1 MELYHIIFDVASSS
15 MENEDIIKFLEEDF
29 NQCFQ
34 QMRHY
39 DCLMYEI
46 IKFMASAYVAL
57 IGAGIGIYEFG
68 TTKGQDYT
76 LVVIITFSIAFMLGL
91 FMYMTL
97 IRNRVYYVH
106 VTRYVN
112 EIRKLILDK
121 KPLGFENKSKM
132 YTNYQQPPF
141 FNWRS
146 SQAYIMYVTAT
157 INACLL
163 GTIFYLLFCNS
174 VYKWSCAISSTSIL
188 IVLQL
193 AIGIIY
199 LITRNNKSASKS
211 VFGKE

>member
-1 MELYHIIFDVASSS
+1 
-15 MENEDIIKFLEEDF
+15 MENDEMVKFLEADF

-39 DCLMYEI
+39 DCLNYEI

-57 IGAGIGIYEFG
+57 IGAGIGLYEFG
-68 TTKGQDYT
+68 ITKGQDYT
-76 LVVIITFSIAFMLGL
+76 LVILITFAIAFLLGL
-91 FMYMTL
+91 FMYMSL

-112 EIRKLILDK
+112 EIRKTFLDK

-132 YTNYQQPPF
+132 YTNCQQPPF

-146 SQAYIMYVTAT
+146 SQAYIIYVTAT
-157 INACLL
+157 INGCLF
-163 GTIFYLLFCNS
+163 GTILYVLFCNS
-174 VYKWSCAISSTSIL
+174 AYKWCCAIGSTSIL

-193 AIGIIY
+193 TIGIIY
-199 LITRNNKSASKS
+199 LITRNNKSASQS

>member
-1 MELYHIIFDVASSS
+1 
-15 MENEDIIKFLEEDF
+15 MENEDMVKLLEADF

-39 DCLMYEI
+39 DCMMYEV
-46 IKFMASAYVAL
+46 IKFMASAYIAL
-57 IGAGIGIYEFG
+57 IGAGIGVYEFG
-68 TTKGQDYT
+68 VTKGQDYT
-76 LVVIITFSIAFMLGL
+76 LVVLVTFSIAFLLGL
-91 FMYMTL
+91 FMYMSL

-146 SQAYIMYVTAT
+146 SQAYIMYVSST
-157 INACLL
+157 INSCLF
-163 GTIFYLLFCNS
+163 GTIFYILFCNS
-174 VYKWSCAISSTSIL
+174 VHKWCCAISSTSIL
-188 IVLQL
+188 IILQL
-193 AIGIIY
+193 TIGIVY
-199 LITRNNKSASKS
+199 LITRNNKSASQS